1 MQKCAS
7 VYYKS
12 EQHYS
17 NGALA
22 ATRHCDLVASG
33 GCGAHRE
40 ETMDTADQNQFELN
54 EDQLAIQDMARGFAS
69 DFVAPHA
76 LRWDRDKHF
85 PIDVIKETGP
95 LGMGGIYVREDALM
109 RSLFS
114 RRLPRLAQL
123 FQRLF
128 PSTIWQHG

>member
-1 MQKCAS
+1 MRACLSQLHVTGNRQQLRQPYMQKCAS

-85 PIDVIKETGP
+85 PIDVIKGNRTAWHGWH
-95 LGMGGIYVREDALM
+95 LC
-109 RSLFS
+109 S
-114 RRLPRLAQL
+114 RRR
-123 FQRLF
+123 RWIG
-128 PSTIWQHG
+128 T

>member
-1 MQKCAS
+1 MLIGRKPWILPTRTSLNSMKINSPFKIWRAAS
-7 VYYKS
+7 
-12 EQHYS
+12 
-17 NGALA
+17 
-22 ATRHCDLVASG
+22 
-33 GCGAHRE
+33 
-40 ETMDTADQNQFELN
+40 
-54 EDQLAIQDMARGFAS
+54 S

-95 LGMGGIYVREDALM
+95 LGMGGIYVREDVGGSALK
-109 RSLFS
+109 RSDAVLIFEA
-114 RRLPRLAQL
+114 LAEACPA